1 MLQIAARE
9 GSRHAEL
16 TINVSAGIED
26 RRLEDPANVRQSEG
40 RSPSDRRRHAL
51 TCRGSMLGSRRVM
64 FSDRRGSGKR
74 FASGL
79 ALALL
84 LPASSACAPAVG
96 GGVLV
101 AVVGI
106 GALTS
111 HCYDYIDV
119 TVYDAQGRRTCAA
132 TVTATNRSDQFE
144 LESCYYAPLT
154 DGHWTIRAALP
165 GLPDAVSSADVEHTD
180 DCTRHVLSME
190 LTINAPG
197 SRSTGSAT
205 MPQPPPP
212 DVPALPPPPA
222 APPGAPASSPT
233 GAASSAAPVN
243 SSAPPAP
250 SSAPPTV
257 NSSAPPAPSSAP
269 PSLGVFPDQS
279 THPSPAK

>member
-1 MLQIAARE
+1 
-9 GSRHAEL
+9 
-16 TINVSAGIED
+16 
-26 RRLEDPANVRQSEG
+26 
-40 RSPSDRRRHAL
+40 
-51 TCRGSMLGSRRVM
+51 M
-64 FSDRRGSGKR
+64 FSDRRRWGKR

-84 LPASSACAPAVG
+84 VPALSTCAPAAG
-96 GGVLV
+96 GAVLV

-132 TVTATNRSDQFE
+132 TVTASNRGDQFE
-144 LESCYYAPLT
+144 LKSCYYAPLT
-154 DGHWTIRAALP
+154 DGHWTIRATLP

-197 SRSTGSAT
+197 SHNGNPAAGPS
-205 MPQPPPP
+205 P

-222 APPGAPASSPT
+222 APPPSAPASAAPPV
-233 GAASSAAPVN
+233 ASSAAPMS
-243 SSAPPAP
+243 SSAPLAPA
-250 SSAPPTV
+250 S
-257 NSSAPPAPSSAP
+257 SSAP
-269 PSLGVFPDQS
+269 PSVGVFPDQS

>member
-1 MLQIAARE
+1 
-9 GSRHAEL
+9 
-16 TINVSAGIED
+16 
-26 RRLEDPANVRQSEG
+26 
-40 RSPSDRRRHAL
+40 
-51 TCRGSMLGSRRVM
+51 M
-64 FSDRRGSGKR
+64 FSDRRGWGKR

-84 LPASSACAPAVG
+84 VPALSACAPAVG

-132 TVTATNRSDQFE
+132 TVTASSKSDQFE
-144 LESCYYAPLT
+144 LKSCYYAPLT

-165 GLPDAVSSADVEHTD
+165 GLPDAISSADVEHTD

-197 SRSTGSAT
+197 SHSAGSAT
-205 MPQPPPP
+205 APALPSP

-222 APPGAPASSPT
+222 APPPPSVPPPASPP
-233 GAASSAAPVN
+233 AASSTAPVN
-243 SSAPPAP
+243 SSAP
-250 SSAPPTV
+250 SA
-257 NSSAPPAPSSAP
+257 PAPSSAP
-269 PSLGVFPDQS
+269 PSVGVFPDQS
-279 THPSPAK
+279 SHPSPPK